1 MFGSH
6 AIEHG
11 SSRSSRWLRER
22 RVRVALTIAAV
33 EGLLYLVGALSWW
46 LVVLLA
52 AVGILLW
59 AYAGRTSRSD
69 ALRQVTW
76 IFAVSQVL
84 VILVPPV
91 FQLVKW
97 AAITMVVLLAV
108 GALVV
113 LLRKRP

>member
-22 RVRVALTIAAV
+22 RVRVTLTIAAV
-33 EGLLYLVGALSWW
+33 EGLLYLLHALNWW

-52 AVGILLW
+52 AVAILLW
-59 AYAGRTSRSD
+59 AYLGRASRSD
-69 ALRQVTW
+69 TLRQLTW
-76 IFAVSQVL
+76 IFAFSQVL
-84 VILVPPV
+84 VLLVPPAFV
-91 FQLVKW
+91 LVKW
-97 AAITMVVLLAV
+97 AAVGVVALLAIA
-108 GALVV
+108 ALIV